1 MQGLQLTT
9 TSKFFLLVYSFI
21 GNKFA
26 LGSDI
31 FCQDLVQAITRYGR
45 HRDRY
50 DEGVERVG
58 SVEGISPPK
67 PTMRSAERG
76 KAWPKTILLLS
87 KDD

>member
-9 TSKFFLLVYSFI
+9 TSKFFYSFI
-21 GNKFA
+21 RLLAINLLSAATF
-26 LGSDI
+26 